1 MSRTGTSGFMDMP
14 PPMPSVQQHQHQSFI
29 ARDTDSPSGLALPPP
44 APRASYQQK
53 KQGFTPE
60 VLRFLKDW
68 LKERMGGD
76 YLGPLPRLTEE
87 DKLEVMQATGLR
99 HLQVVQWFTN
109 RRKDHR
115 LQTLERFINS

>member
-1 MSRTGTSGFMDMP
+1 MDMP
-14 PPMPSVQQHQHQSFI
+14 PPMPVISAQASFT
-29 ARDTDSPSGLALPPP
+29 RDTDSPSSLGRALPPP

-60 VLRFLKDW
+60 VLRYLKDW
-68 LKERMGGD
+68 LKERMNGD
-76 YLGPLPRLTEE
+76 YLGPLPRLSEE